1 MKDSRLD
8 AQEYCPVVLGYDARP
23 TPPDDLPRLGVNSY
37 NMFLTAQGSL
47 SKRPGD
53 ASNAGKGG
61 VETVKMWEYV
71 TLPDSSGT
79 IYKYLVTSNY
89 YSVTGKYVLII
100 YNSGF
105 SSSYTPTLRDCDAS
119 VRVHECVVF
128 NGKLY
133 VKSFPDSG
141 SSEKLGTIIVD
152 GSGGSVSYK
161 PWGLLPPTTPARIT
175 GDVTKLNGALTATAT
190 TVTVDSTTGFD
201 SPTGRIQIGTELIDY
216 TGKTATTFTGCTR
229 GAQGTDKAAHDDN
242 TIVLQR
248 DWAASDHK
256 VEVNDGWYYSY
267 AYKSITGQVS
277 SRAPIEKNEDLL
289 PSYTGPFFDLKPKV
303 TVQGHSDTTNI
314 PKIVMYRTKDGGGT
328 FLKLEEI
335 TNTGSGSITY
345 IDDSHGTGASSTTFN
360 DPLPDDIL
368 DGEDREYAPSTV
380 SNDPPP
386 TVEPPQVTGT
396 DTVSLL
402 CYSMATYA
410 GRIWFAVGRHLYFS
424 SREEL
429 VAGNN
434 EESFKSGEGGNFI
447 PFNELIVGL
456 QSTSLGLYVLTTH
469 RLIRITGTT
478 KDTFTDVQIA
488 ATGGALPTNS
498 ASGRVLTAVKENLA
512 FISSDFNIFLVEDDK
527 IRQISEPVVTY
538 YVPRNYFPND
548 IQYFRTY
555 AYDILIASYN
565 DYDVANSSTTATEWY
580 IYDLKKSEQLNRD
593 VWWPPWRMNSQ
604 CHVVVNGFT
613 SKYSVNRIYRAIR
626 NETSHESRLV
636 LLENLSPGVLP
647 AVEYVGLNYKE
658 YYEATSGS
666 NPTQDFAASAEV
678 LSLRPP
684 TGNNLNLVN
693 RPQRNVELEGVYIH
707 VHPGN
712 ITGISAY
719 GVTSIDPTVQISP
732 DNNAAVTYSQ
742 GKPPRIQYTNTSNAK
757 ERILY
762 YPVNVNCYRANMTM
776 SVSASNN
783 GLEIQ
788 RFSTWWDIS
797 RGGIK

>member
-23 TPPDDLPRLGVNSY
+23 TPPDDLPRLGKFSY
-37 NMFLTAQGSL
+37 DLFLTTQGSL

-53 ASNAGKGG
+53 QSTVGKGA
-61 VETVKMWEYV
+61 VETVKMWEYN
-71 TLPDSSGT
+71 TLPANNGT
-79 IYKYLVTSNY
+79 VYKYLVTSNY

-100 YNSGF
+100 YPSSFG
-105 SSSYTPTLRDCDAS
+105 SSYIPTLRDCDVS
-119 VRVHECVVF
+119 ERVHECIEY

-133 VKSFPDSG
+133 VKSFPNSA

-152 GSGGSVSYK
+152 GSGGTLSAT

-175 GDVTKLNGALTATAT
+175 GDVTKLNGTLTATAT

-201 SPTGRIQIGTELIDY
+201 TPAGRIQIGTELIDY
-216 TGKTATTFTGCTR
+216 TGTTATTFTGCTR

-456 QSTSLGLYVLTTH
+456 QATSLGLYVLTTG
-469 RLIRITGTT
+469 RFIRITGTT
-478 KDTFTDVQIA
+478 KDTFTDVQLA
-488 ATGGALPTNS
+488 ATGGPIPDNIK
-498 ASGRVLTAVKENLA
+498 SGRTITAVKEKIA
-512 FISSDFNIFLVEDDK
+512 FLGFDSTVYLVDDDK
-527 IRQISEPVVTY
+527 VQTISDPVIPFY
-538 YVPRNYFPND
+538 AQQGQYLDD
-548 IQYFRTY
+548 IQYYKTY
-555 AYDILIASYN
+555 DYELIIVSYN
-565 DYDVANSSTTATEWY
+565 QKDIALSDSYTYWY
-580 IYDLKKSEQLNRD
+580 IYDLKKSQQLNRD
-593 VWWPPWRMNSQ
+593 IWWPPWRMNSN
-604 CHVVVNGFT
+604 CHVCTSGFT
-613 SKYSVNRIYRAIR
+613 GKRAIPTIYRSLR
-626 NETSHESRLV
+626 NTVTGTSRLV
-636 LLENLSPGVLP
+636 QFGKFSPGFLL
-647 AVEYVGLNYKE
+647 GLTDYTALSYQQ
-658 YYEATSGS
+658 YYETSDVG
-666 NPTQDFAASAEV
+666 NPTQSYACIGYI

-712 ITGISAY
+712 LGDAAY
-719 GVTSIDPTVQISP
+719 GVESADPTVRIAL
-732 DNNAAVTYSQ
+732 DNNAYASYSQ
-742 GKPPRIQYTNTSNAK
+742 GKPPRIQYTNTNNIN

-762 YPVNVNCYRANMTM
+762 YPVNQNCYRANMEI
-776 SVSASNN
+776 SLSAQNK
-783 GLEIQ
+783 GMEIQ